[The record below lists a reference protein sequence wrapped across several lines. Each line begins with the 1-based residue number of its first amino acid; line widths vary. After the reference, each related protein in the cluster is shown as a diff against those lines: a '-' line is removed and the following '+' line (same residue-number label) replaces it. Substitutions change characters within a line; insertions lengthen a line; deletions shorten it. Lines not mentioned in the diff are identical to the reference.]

1 MIIDEQDPLHSPAF
15 YRRVTIMVE
24 GKSEAMARQLE
35 AAQAITHVGSWEW
48 DLAAGTVTWSDE
60 LYRIYGLEPR
70 AKAITLDVFLA
81 ALHPDDRDRIHGEID
96 AAIKR
101 GGRFAYRERILRPDG
116 TVRVLDT
123 IGEVLGEEDGKPWGL
138 LGTCRDV
145 TDEVELANA
154 RRRAE
159 RVQSG
164 EREALEL
171 LAGGAP
177 LEHVLTAIVSMIEEL
192 CPPAIASVLLLDARG
207 KHLRHGAAPNLP
219 EAYNRAIDGAEIGPR
234 AGSCGTAAYRREPVY
249 VSDIETDP
257 LWIGYRHLVEPHGLR
272 ACWSLPIRASEGHV
286 LGTFAVYYRE
296 SRLPDPVSQR
306 LIERA
311 AHVAGIAIDRRQL
324 DDQLRALSERLEA
337 VREEERTNIARE
349 IHDELGQAL
358 TALKLDIA
366 WVAHRSQGEVST
378 KLADMSRAT
387 DEILGAVRR
396 ISAEL
401 RPGILDSIGLRAAIE
416 WQADEV
422 SRRSGIPVHVDA
434 KVGELQL
441 ERSLA
446 TAVFRIFQEAITNV
460 VRHAK
465 ATRIDVQLWLER
477 GNLRLDIADDGIG
490 VPQIAPRSSSLGLL
504 GMRER
509 ARRAGGDCT
518 IRRRDPRG
526 TVVALSVP
534 LRFPQ
539 ERDHELGA

>member
-1 MIIDEQDPLHSPAF
+1 MIIDEQDPLHSPSF

-60 LYRIYGLEPR
+60 LYRIYGIEPR
-70 AKAITLDVFLA
+70 SKAITLDVFLA
-81 ALHPDDRDRIHGEID
+81 ALHPDDRDHIRGEID

-101 GGRFAYRERILRPDG
+101 GGRFAYRERIVRPDG

-123 IGEVLGEEDGKPWGL
+123 IGEVLAEDDGQPWGL

-145 TDEVELANA
+145 TEEVELASA

-177 LEHVLTAIVSMIEEL
+177 LEQVLTVIVLMIEEL

-219 EAYNRAIDGAEIGPR
+219 EVYNRALDGAEIGPR
-234 AGSCGTAAYRREPVY
+234 AGSCGTAAYRREPVF
-249 VSDIETDP
+249 VTDIETDP
-257 LWIGYRHLVEPHGLR
+257 LWIGYRHLVQPHGLR
-272 ACWSLPIRASEGHV
+272 ACWSFPIRASDGHV

-296 SRLPDPVSQR
+296 SRLPDAPSQR

-366 WVAHRSQGEVST
+366 WVAHRSQGEVTT
-378 KLADMSRAT
+378 KLTEMSRTT

-518 IRRRDPRG
+518 IRRRDPQG
-526 TVVALSVP
+526 TIVALSVP

-539 ERDHELGA
+539 ERDHEIGA